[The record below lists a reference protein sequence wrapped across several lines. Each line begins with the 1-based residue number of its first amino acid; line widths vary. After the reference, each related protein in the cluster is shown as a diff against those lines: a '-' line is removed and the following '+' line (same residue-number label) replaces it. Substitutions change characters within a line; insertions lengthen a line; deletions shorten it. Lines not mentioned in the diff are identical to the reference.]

1 MNFKQLLSYILP
13 INIFQIKSEINQ
25 NLEVTWNNGKLVL
38 DSKNTNFSFGSLERV
53 MQIGLNLIGKEH
65 ISNYKS
71 ALVLGV
77 GGGSVI
83 KLLQDQFHFNGTII
97 GVELDPKIITIAN
110 QYFSLHKR
118 KNVEITIADA
128 FEYLKKSKK
137 KYDLIVV
144 DIFQDKIMPD
154 FLFSEVFVTDL
165 NKNLSENG
173 SILFNSIVT
182 LSTEFERNSAYTK
195 LVEHKFSS
203 VTKLSKV
210 EGDNEL
216 FILRK

>member
-13 INIFQIKSEINQ
+13 INIFQIESEINQ

-53 MQIGLNLIGKEH
+53 MQIGLNLIGKEP
-65 ISNYKS
+65 ITNYKS

-77 GGGSVI
+77 GGGSII
-83 KLLQDQFHFNGTII
+83 KLLQDKFLFNGTII

-110 QYFSLHKR
+110 QYFNLHKR
-118 KNVEITIADA
+118 KNVEIMIADT
-128 FEYLKKSKK
+128 FEFLKNSEK

-154 FLFSEVFVTDL
+154 F
-165 NKNLSENG
+165 
-173 SILFNSIVT
+173 
-182 LSTEFERNSAYTK
+182 
-195 LVEHKFSS
+195 
-203 VTKLSKV
+203 
-210 EGDNEL
+210 
-216 FILRK
+216 FIF